1 MTHLKYHTFY
11 HDRTKRFYILNIA
24 NTIYLDKPKARKL
37 HYISRNITPGEL
49 LSLLLTHMERVSI
62 PGVAKTLF
70 LLILLYWML
79 AKGALCFSI
88 VIFLAEYEVYFTVY
102 LRNCSL
108 KLNTHTQTHT
118 HKKTN
123 TLTLD
128 GRSYRHQ
135 QEKH

>member
-1 MTHLKYHTFY
+1 
-11 HDRTKRFYILNIA
+11 
-24 NTIYLDKPKARKL
+24 
-37 HYISRNITPGEL
+37 
-49 LSLLLTHMERVSI
+49 MERVST

-108 KLNTHTQTHT
+108 KLNTHVHKHTHT